1 MGLDKGSTQRVPFF
15 DFRKL
20 SMKQVGHISMTHW
33 AGLVAAPRAMAI
45 TGSWNGHSSAGIA
58 HFV

>member
-1 MGLDKGSTQRVPFF
+1 MPFF
-15 DFRKL
+15 HFRKL